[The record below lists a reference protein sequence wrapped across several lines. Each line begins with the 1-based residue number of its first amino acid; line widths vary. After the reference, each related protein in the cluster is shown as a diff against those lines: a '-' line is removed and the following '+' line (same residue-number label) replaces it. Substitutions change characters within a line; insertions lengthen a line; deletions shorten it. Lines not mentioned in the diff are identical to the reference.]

1 MRVFVAGS
9 TGVIGRR
16 VVPLLVA
23 EGHDVTAMSRDPGDA
38 DALRSLGAEPC
49 VCDIYDRDLLHEIVR
64 EARPETLINLLTAL
78 PDSADE
84 LEGAIAANARIRRE
98 GNRNLL
104 DAAEASGAGRFLAE
118 SVAWRLEGDAGAAVD
133 ELETAVLDAGG
144 VVLRYGQLYGR
155 GTYHEGEKP
164 EPPRIQID
172 DAASRT
178 VAALDEPSGVVEI
191 VEPA

>member
-23 EGHDVTAMSRDPGDA
+23 EGLEVTAMSRDPDDA
-38 DALRSLGAEPC
+38 DMLRSLGAEP
-49 VCDIYDRDLLHEIVR
+49 VMCDVYDRDRLLQMVR
-64 EARPETLINLLTAL
+64 EARPESLINLLTAL

-84 LEGAIAANARIRRE
+84 LESAMAANARIRRE

-104 DAAEASGAGRFLAE
+104 DAAGASGVERFLAE
-118 SVAWRLEGDAGAAVD
+118 SVAWRLKGDAGVAVD

-144 VVLRYGQLYGR
+144 TVLRYGQLYGP
-155 GTYHEGEKP
+155 GTYHEREKP
-164 EPPRIQID
+164 EPPCIQID
-172 DAASRT
+172 DAARRT
-178 VAALDEPSGVVEI
+178 VAALDQPSGVIEI
-191 VEPA
+191 VDES